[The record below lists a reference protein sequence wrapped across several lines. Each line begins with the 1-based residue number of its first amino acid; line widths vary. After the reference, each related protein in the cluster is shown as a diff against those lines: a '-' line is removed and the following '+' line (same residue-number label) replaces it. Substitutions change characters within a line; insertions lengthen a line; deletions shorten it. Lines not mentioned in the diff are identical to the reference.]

1 MKYPITNF
9 AKGLVDKSSEAKL
22 TDDYRQKCSILSNF
36 YVNKNKNLQKRP
48 PLKTSTVIPE
58 GTIDFIQLEEGL
70 VVLRKPKIEGTNIDG
85 QTPHITL
92 QKYFQ
97 NITLRS
103 FTSDQLP
110 AAFSAFKRGI
120 YYQKNLHI
128 LDIYN
133 NENAIVNSY
142 LFWVFED
149 TARGLF
155 GAVATEGVES
165 VRNRINQVT
174 SGFKGDNAEYYFHS
188 IKNIVNSTYSQATN
202 RTGENVDNK
211 QLTIEEAIPRI
222 DNAKPTQ
229 LIGIFQNWTSE
240 NIISHTARTK
250 PINLGASDDE
260 EALRYWNGEIQ
271 TLFVNKSLCNDYDTI
286 KNNKYSLV
294 KSRSDNSIEL
304 TFAGMRYRLLNGKL
318 TNVHSDLSL
327 MPSIDQIKDSG
338 SLIDSGRKMHKITDF
353 PIKVLEVDLTNSL
366 PRYTGTNGV
375 DAAEGTGRDLL
386 WAPSGLS
393 IIGKILA
400 DTSRVQRYSVEGLG
414 ALQPDAGTLSSEVKL
429 HNSISEYIN
438 TNKEMKPLLK
448 FLQPTITDYVPFD
461 YASVDA
467 QSSGSKSS
475 TPAIRNLV
483 PDIKITKNN
492 TDYPTLK
499 KDELV
504 LTEQAR
510 SSGLTSLDITYGGL
524 ENTRNLSSG
533 VKLTETTLSNFLF
546 SYEEDTRFV
555 EGHKTKYNVFWT
567 NTRSMNL
574 DVLSGNLQEDN
585 LEAFNSPGIVLH
597 IQTGNREDESGNPV
611 FNPYGNLTQGLGG
624 TSFVQQNNWG
634 LRGFSEAKTVK
645 TLFLTYD
652 YGSKEIRDYFKDTQA
667 LSSVS
672 NLGTGIE
679 SVTLVKDS
687 SGGVEK
693 SNTYINDLVKNLTF
707 YKLYPSVDLTVRDQ
721 VSLDGSFIQS
731 PLTHAASRI
740 GFVLMPVTLPSNF
753 ITYCTQ
759 FAVDPQKIPQ
769 NNNYDPNLRP
779 DINSRDALAT
789 GLGDTFS
796 LIVADNTAH
805 YYAGFYLRYLAV
817 RFGFVTGQRWNY
829 SGNRDLS
836 ETRFIRNLSRRLY
849 GSNVL
854 GGYITND
861 SRYPRWSRPFVMRP
875 VSLKALSTSPDGKI
889 EVYHSPTFPQVTFQ
903 EFFIEPT
910 KDLIR
915 RNAGIKENVLS
926 LSGTD
931 AVLRPELRDRYSSP
945 IANYLT
951 AFSNT
956 NPLNAKV
963 FEDSE
968 ISPLEQNLTSND
980 PSRFSFISK
989 LGFKENIVDV
999 IAETITTVFLGLS
1012 NSIKHFT
1019 GGLVDLDRGFDTLTG
1034 AGTTSNVDFE
1044 SRFII
1049 YASDKNIHQTK
1060 YYEEAG
1066 GWIANTI
1073 NSEFQDIGD
1082 IDRIVNLYDAHR
1094 LFFFYKTGEK
1104 TLYCLT
1110 MGENRGIL
1118 GFSRLD
1124 LGIKINLIKVL
1135 SKDELQII
1143 SDNRLYTMDF
1153 RAGKDELYEDGEDI
1167 IKEGETVV
1175 TSRSLGAWE
1184 SRMATLPVFVLT
1196 DTESS
1201 LFEAM
1206 SVVRA
1211 VISCEGYAEF
1221 DVELL
1226 NEDGSLRVG
1235 RSYRESPNN
1244 DIAQVKYQSG
1254 AILIDGIPNNSGKPP
1269 RFSIVN
1275 NNNKYLSIASA
1286 VLDLGKTKGKYAK

>member
-1 MKYPITNF
+1 MPI
-9 AKGLVDKSSEAKL
+9 
-22 TDDYRQKCSILSNF
+22 
-36 YVNKNKNLQKRP
+36 
-48 PLKTSTVIPE
+48 
-58 GTIDFIQLEEGL
+58 
-70 VVLRKPKIEGTNIDG
+70 
-85 QTPHITL
+85 
-92 QKYFQ
+92 
-97 NITLRS
+97 
-103 FTSDQLP
+103 
-110 AAFSAFKRGI
+110 
-120 YYQKNLHI
+120 
-128 LDIYN
+128 
-133 NENAIVNSY
+133 
-142 LFWVFED
+142 
-149 TARGLF
+149 
-155 GAVATEGVES
+155 
-165 VRNRINQVT
+165 
-174 SGFKGDNAEYYFHS
+174 
-188 IKNIVNSTYSQATN
+188 
-202 RTGENVDNK
+202 
-211 QLTIEEAIPRI
+211 
-222 DNAKPTQ
+222 
-229 LIGIFQNWTSE
+229 
-240 NIISHTARTK
+240 
-250 PINLGASDDE
+250 
-260 EALRYWNGEIQ
+260 
-271 TLFVNKSLCNDYDTI
+271 
-286 KNNKYSLV
+286 
-294 KSRSDNSIEL
+294 
-304 TFAGMRYRLLNGKL
+304 
-318 TNVHSDLSL
+318 
-327 MPSIDQIKDSG
+327 
-338 SLIDSGRKMHKITDF
+338 
-353 PIKVLEVDLTNSL
+353 
-366 PRYTGTNGV
+366 
-375 DAAEGTGRDLL
+375 
-386 WAPSGLS
+386 
-393 IIGKILA
+393 
-400 DTSRVQRYSVEGLG
+400 
-414 ALQPDAGTLSSEVKL
+414 
-429 HNSISEYIN
+429 
-438 TNKEMKPLLK
+438 
-448 FLQPTITDYVPFD
+448 
-461 YASVDA
+461 
-467 QSSGSKSS
+467 
-475 TPAIRNLV
+475 
-483 PDIKITKNN
+483 
-492 TDYPTLK
+492 
-499 KDELV
+499 
-504 LTEQAR
+504 
-510 SSGLTSLDITYGGL
+510 
-524 ENTRNLSSG
+524 
-533 VKLTETTLSNFLF
+533 
-546 SYEEDTRFV
+546 
-555 EGHKTKYNVFWT
+555 
-567 NTRSMNL
+567 
-574 DVLSGNLQEDN
+574 
-585 LEAFNSPGIVLH
+585 
-597 IQTGNREDESGNPV
+597 
-611 FNPYGNLTQGLGG
+611 
-624 TSFVQQNNWG
+624 
-634 LRGFSEAKTVK
+634 
-645 TLFLTYD
+645 
-652 YGSKEIRDYFKDTQA
+652 
-667 LSSVS
+667 
-672 NLGTGIE
+672 
-679 SVTLVKDS
+679 
-687 SGGVEK
+687 
-693 SNTYINDLVKNLTF
+693 
-707 YKLYPSVDLTVRDQ
+707 
-721 VSLDGSFIQS
+721 
-731 PLTHAASRI
+731 
-740 GFVLMPVTLPSNF
+740 TLPSNF

-759 FAVDPQKIPQ
+759 FAVDPLKIPQ
-769 NNNYDPNLRP
+769 NNNYDTIP
-779 DINSRDALAT
+779 DAT
-789 GLGDTFS
+789 VAERWATKIS
-796 LIVADNTAH
+796 LSTTDNVTH
-805 YYAGFYLRYLAV
+805 KYLSFYLRYLLI
-817 RFGFVTGQRWNY
+817 RFGFTPSKVSENAPFDGGTLVFR
-829 SGNRDLS
+829 RDGVENNSAVAL
-836 ETRFIRNLSRRLY
+836 TKNLLNQVYR
-849 GSNVL
+849 GSAL
-854 GGYITND
+854 GGYFEDGRADT
-861 SRYPRWSRPFVMRP
+861 RHHPRWSDPFAMRP
-875 VSLKALSTSPDGKI
+875 TKI

-915 RNAGIKENVLS
+915 RNAGIKENALS

-951 AFSNT
+951 AFTNT

-1012 NSIKHFT
+1012 NSIKHFI